1 MRNLTEDNLTQA
13 VVERVAAAPDA
24 RVRELMTAL
33 VEHLHSF
40 ARKVNLTPGEWNAA
54 IKFLVDTGKLCD
66 DRRNEFI
73 LLSDTLGLS
82 ALVDIIANRDK
93 THAAT
98 ESSLLG
104 PFYRRNAPVM
114 SLGASIARGVEGA
127 PLEIRGSVR
136 SEAGDP
142 IANAKLDV
150 WTASPAGLYDLQLP
164 QAEGMNMRG
173 VFRTDAAGRFHFRS
187 VKPSSYPVPT
197 DGPVGTMLNALG
209 RHPFRPAHIHFMI
222 SADGYDRLTTA
233 LYIAGDEYLESD
245 AVFGSRESL
254 VVGYEHSGSIDS
266 INFDFVL
273 ASRAS

>member
-13 VVERVAAAPDA
+13 VVERFAAAPDA

-40 ARKVNLTPGEWNAA
+40 ARKVNLAPSEWNAA
-54 IKFLVDTGKLCD
+54 IKFLIDSGKICD
-66 DRRNEFI
+66 ERRNEFI

-82 ALVDIIANRDK
+82 ALVDIIANHDK
-93 THAAT
+93 TPAAT

-104 PFYRRNAPVM
+104 PFYRENAPAM
-114 SLGASIARGVEGA
+114 PLGASIARRVEGT

-136 SEAGDP
+136 SAAGNP

-150 WTASPAGLYDLQLP
+150 WTASPVGLYDLQLP
-164 QAEGMNMRG
+164 ESEGMNMRG
-173 VFRTDAAGRFHFRS
+173 VFRTDANGRFHFRS

-209 RHPFRPAHIHFMI
+209 RHPFRPAHIHFRI
-222 SADGYDRLTTA
+222 SADGYDLLTTA

-254 VVGYEHSGSIDS
+254 VVDYEHSGNIDS

-273 ASRAS
+273 ESRTR